1 MTDTAPAL
9 SMGGAK
15 SFALPNPIE
24 ERSSMATIMEPRAP
38 GILPN
43 PRNNPP
49 SIAQPLSASV
59 SPGPIAR
66 PNPSSPLDSAPSR
79 RTQIPGTYLRLERTP
94 VSAYD
99 DNPVFTEFGA
109 AMYLGLS
116 AECMKKWRQ
125 RNQGPHYIQYGPAG
139 PVRYELD
146 ILTAFRAAHRV
157 KVGSNR

>member
-9 SMGGAK
+9 PMGGAK
-15 SFALPNPIE
+15 FYAFPNPLEI
-24 ERSSMATIMEPRAP
+24 RSSMSTIMEPRAP
-38 GILPN
+38 GIVPN
-43 PRNNPP
+43 PR
-49 SIAQPLSASV
+49 SSLHSTAQPLSASA
-59 SPGPIAR
+59 SPRPIAET
-66 PNPSSPLDSAPSR
+66 NPSSPLVSSPSR
-79 RTQIPGTYLRLERTP
+79 CTQIPGTYLRLERPP